1 MELGAIRTQRNGC
14 LHSFKI
20 NLPAPY
26 LFRTRGRRQ
35 VIVLHEIIILL
46 KRPSFLCSGILYQEC
61 SSLVRMMSE
70 FVAFVVTGKINFLI
84 FTFFFS
90 FNPLMILFHSYIQY
104 TSYFKKLMSDNLK
117 ILKQV
122 IIYTHKDLK
131 ILLQNFLD
139 KFFLYLFLLFL
150 VIVFIIWYSLITILN
165 ISCYS
170 FINIRD
176 HF

>member
-46 KRPSFLCSGILYQEC
+46 KRLSFLCSGILYQEC

-104 TSYFKKLMSDNLK
+104 TSYFILKLMSDNLK

-131 ILLQNFLD
+131 ILLQNF
-139 KFFLYLFLLFL
+139 FYISSCCSSLLFL
-150 VIVFIIWYSLITILN
+150 
-165 ISCYS
+165 
-170 FINIRD
+170 
-176 HF
+176 